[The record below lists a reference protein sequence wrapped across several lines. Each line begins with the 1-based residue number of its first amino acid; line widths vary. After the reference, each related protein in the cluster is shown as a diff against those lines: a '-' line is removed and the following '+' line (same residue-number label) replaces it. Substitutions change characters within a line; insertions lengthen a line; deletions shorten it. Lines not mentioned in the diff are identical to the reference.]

1 MGTRPRESLASPP
14 APVPLTDLHR
24 TSGSQ
29 AQPHARRG
37 PPHISTIPAGRPD
50 RLNMNGSQP
59 SFGARVVTD
68 TILMVRPVR
77 FGYNPETAENNIYQS
92 LPPGLSP
99 EGIHLRALEEFD
111 GFVGRLREAGITV
124 VVIDETAPSTSTDSI
139 FPNNWFSTHR
149 DGTVVTY
156 PMWAPSRRAER
167 REELIHELR
176 ANGRSVTRRIDYA
189 PLERE
194 GRFLEGT
201 GSMVLDRRNRKAYAC
216 RSPRTDELA
225 FQAFCRDLRYEPV
238 LFSASQL
245 GPGGQAVDVYHS
257 NVMMSI
263 GQNVAVLA
271 ADTIR
276 DPAERS
282 QVIQGLAASGR
293 YLLTISEEQCRS
305 FAGNMLQVSTTDGNL
320 VLVMSEQAYRSLS
333 PRQIEA
339 LESRTGILHTPL
351 YTIEACGGGS
361 ARCMMAEVF
370 LPSTASLDCPL
381 TTPA

>member
-1 MGTRPRESLASPP
+1 M
-14 APVPLTDLHR
+14 
-24 TSGSQ
+24 
-29 AQPHARRG
+29 
-37 PPHISTIPAGRPD
+37 
-50 RLNMNGSQP
+50 
-59 SFGARVVTD
+59 RVVTD
-68 TILMVRPVR
+68 TILMVRPAR

-99 EGIHLRALEEFD
+99 EAIHDRALAEFD
-111 GFVGRLREAGITV
+111 GFVTRLREAGITV
-124 VVIDETAPSTSTDSI
+124 VVIEESGPSPSTDSI

-156 PMWAPSRRAER
+156 PMWAPSRRSER
-167 REELIHELR
+167 REEFIHELQSMR
-176 ANGRSVTRRIDYA
+176 RFVTRRIDYA

-201 GSMVLDRRNRKAYAC
+201 GSMVLDRQNRKAYAC

-225 FQAFCRDLRYEPV
+225 FQSFCRDLRYEPV
-238 LFSASQL
+238 LFSASQI
-245 GPGGQAVDVYHS
+245 GPSGEAVDVYHS

-263 GQNVAVLA
+263 GENVAIVA

-276 DPAERS
+276 DPEERAL
-282 QVIQGLAASGR
+282 VTEGLSASGR
-293 YLLTISEEQCRS
+293 YLLTISEEQCRR
-305 FAGNMLQVSTTDGNL
+305 FAGNMLQVATAEGRR

-333 PRQIEA
+333 PQQIQA
-339 LESRTGILHTPL
+339 LAPLTDLLHSPL

-370 LPSTASLDCPL
+370 LPPSSGVDSPL
-381 TTPA
+381 ATSA